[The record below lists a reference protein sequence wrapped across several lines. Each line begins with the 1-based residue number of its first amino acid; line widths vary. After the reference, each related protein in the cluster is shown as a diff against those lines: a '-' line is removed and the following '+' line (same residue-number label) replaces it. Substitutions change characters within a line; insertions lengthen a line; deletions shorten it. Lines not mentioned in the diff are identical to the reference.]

1 MEIKFI
7 EEDLFLE
14 DNTQTMYRF
23 SDNEE
28 YKKILILLTDPENK
42 EEIENMDLPESE
54 DIRIKI
60 LKKYQERILSIQE
73 DLWIKYALL

>member
-1 MEIKFI
+1 MEIKFT
-7 EEDLFLE
+7 EGDLFLE
-14 DNTQTMYRF
+14 DNTQTLYMF
-23 SDNEE
+23 SDSEE

-60 LKKYQERILSIQE
+60 LKKYQERILLI
-73 DLWIKYALL
+73 

>member
-28 YKKILILLTDPENK
+28 YKKILILL
-42 EEIENMDLPESE
+42 L
-54 DIRIKI
+54 
-60 LKKYQERILSIQE
+60 
-73 DLWIKYALL
+73 

>member
-1 MEIKFI
+1 MEIKFT

-14 DNTQTMYRF
+14 DNTQTLYRF
-23 SDNEE
+23 SDSEE

-60 LKKYQERILSIQE
+60 LKKYQERILSI
-73 DLWIKYALL
+73 

>member
-7 EEDLFLE
+7 EEVLFLE

-60 LKKYQERILSIQE
+60 LKKYQERILSI
-73 DLWIKYALL
+73 